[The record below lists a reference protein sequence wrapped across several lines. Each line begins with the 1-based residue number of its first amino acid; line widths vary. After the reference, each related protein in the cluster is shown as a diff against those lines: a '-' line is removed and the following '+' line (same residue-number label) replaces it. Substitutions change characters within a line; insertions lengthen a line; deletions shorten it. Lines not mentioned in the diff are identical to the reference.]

1 MEAIESSRLY
11 RKEFR
16 DLANPVAKADICSD
30 ASVCAFLKKS
40 NTIVREVV
48 VVDDDE
54 DDVMVDIGV
63 RRDEE
68 ECFSLSLRAG
78 MIL

>member
-11 RKEFR
+11 RNEFR
-16 DLANPVAKADICSD
+16 DLANPVANADICSD

-40 NTIVREVV
+40 NTIGREVV
-48 VVDDDE
+48 VDDE
-54 DDVMVDIGV
+54 MVDIGV

-68 ECFSLSLRAG
+68 ECFSLSLRGG